1 MIRRLPVLVCL
12 YLFCSFP
19 SWAGVFFL
27 ELSEHET
34 EAAAESAMLQYGPD
48 SENMRISRRYIRG
61 VGWRYVIRLDG
72 FDAKEQAVRAASTF
86 ATKDNAVNVIEG
98 LGYKRTL
105 VEEVGSSADADAG
118 AVPAGTV
125 SLVAE
130 GGLPSAVQVLRQAA
144 KAHGGKKGGAG
155 LLRMQTELRYSFS
168 SRTMV
173 GDDEMKARHTYIRKG
188 AQSRLEVDVL
198 KGTGV
203 SNTIVL
209 AAPNKAW
216 VATHDVVL
224 ERDGVQTAQTMARF
238 APETGLLSIPLG
250 FPVDVKEASEWRGL
264 HTTGRVNH
272 EGSAHLRIAPQRSDD
287 GEYNPLEAALFRD
300 DTMRL
305 AQVTWVTR
313 GGRVTFKYT
322 DYRAVMDGLVVP
334 HHVRVMR
341 NGKLVEEIEIK
352 EFDISPS
359 IDLSLFAEPTVLR
372 GRRHR

>member
-1 MIRRLPVLVCL
+1 MNRRWPILLGL
-12 YLFCSFP
+12 YLFCSLP
-19 SWAGVFFL
+19 SWAGVYFL

-34 EAAAESAMLQYGPD
+34 EAAADAAMLEYGPD

-61 VGWRYVIRLDG
+61 VGWRYVVRLDG
-72 FDAKEQAVRAASTF
+72 FDAKEEAVRAASTF

-98 LGYKRTL
+98 QGYKRTL
-105 VEEVGSSADADAG
+105 VEEVGSSSG
-118 AVPAGTV
+118 AAEAQSGPAALG
-125 SLVAE
+125 AE
-130 GGLPSAVQVLRQAA
+130 GGLPSAVQVLRQAT
-144 KAHGGKKGGAG
+144 KAHGGKKGGAS
-155 LLRMQTELRYSFS
+155 LLKLQNELRYSFS

-173 GDDEMKARHTYIRKG
+173 GEEEMKARHTYIRKG
-188 AQSRLEVDVL
+188 TQSRLEVAVS
-198 KGTGV
+198 KGSGV

-216 VATHDVVL
+216 VATHDVVV

-272 EGSAHLRIAPQRSDD
+272 EGKAHFRVAPERKDD

-300 DTMRL
+300 DTMQL

-313 GGRVTFKYT
+313 GGRVTFKYS
-322 DYRAVMDGLVVP
+322 DYRPVMEGLVVP
-334 HHVRVMR
+334 HRVQVMR

-352 EFDISPS
+352 EFDLSPN
-359 IDLSLFAEPTVLR
+359 IEAGLFVEPTVLR

>member
-1 MIRRLPVLVCL
+1 
-12 YLFCSFP
+12 
-19 SWAGVFFL
+19 
-27 ELSEHET
+27 
-34 EAAAESAMLQYGPD
+34 AAADAAMLEYGPD

-61 VGWRYVIRLDG
+61 VGWRYVVRLDG
-72 FDAKEQAVRAASTF
+72 FEAKEEAVRAASAF
-86 ATKDNAVNVIEG
+86 ATRDNSINVIEG
-98 LGYKRTL
+98 QGYKRTL
-105 VEEVGSSADADAG
+105 VEEVGSSSG
-118 AVPAGTV
+118 PAKTSGGPA
-125 SLVAE
+125 SSGE
-130 GGLPSAVQVLRQAA
+130 DGGLPSAVQVLRQAT
-144 KAHGGKKGGAG
+144 KAHGGKKGGAA
-155 LLRMQTELRYSFS
+155 LLKLQNQLRYSFS

-173 GDDEMKARHTYIRKG
+173 GEDEMKARHTYIRKG
-188 AQSRLEVDVL
+188 TQSRLEVDVS
-198 KGTGV
+198 KGSGV

-272 EGSAHLRIAPQRSDD
+272 EGKAHLRVAPERKDD

-305 AQVTWVTR
+305 AQVTWITR
-313 GGRVTFKYT
+313 GGRVTFKYS
-322 DYRAVMDGLVVP
+322 DYRPVIEGLVVP
-334 HHVRVMR
+334 HRVRVMR

-352 EFDISPS
+352 EFDLSPNIES
-359 IDLSLFAEPTVLR
+359 DLFVEPTVLR